1 MAARARENGQLKSEA
16 SLVEEAPESIIVS
29 PVLASAEA
37 VEDNEIEPGLCVVD
51 EDVKPDFRIPDV
63 RHSAPSPPDDID
75 GMETPQSSLTE
86 LIKDVK
92 KENDFKRLSSLAT
105 SNPINDD
112 KGSDISSISSN
123 VTVIQTTECEKR
135 DFEDFVISEEVVK
148 PVMSSIDCHSRSA
161 SSMYD
166 TIDCKTI
173 SPVPSNH
180 EEFELPEIM
189 DDVISSLLTDP
200 PVANKSQDN
209 GGL

>member
-1 MAARARENGQLKSEA
+1 M
-16 SLVEEAPESIIVS
+16 
-29 PVLASAEA
+29 LASPETG
-37 VEDNEIEPGLCVVD
+37 EEIEIEPGLCVVD

-92 KENDFKRLSSLAT
+92 KDNDFKRLSSLAT
-105 SNPINDD
+105 SNPVNDD

-123 VTVIQTTECEKR
+123 VTVIQTTECDKR
-135 DFEDFVISEEVVK
+135 IDFDEFCISEEVVK
-148 PVMSSIDCHSRSA
+148 PVMSSIDCNSRSA

-200 PVANKSQDN
+200 PCKSQDN